1 MTKNVVD
8 DELKYKDYKKCLC
21 NKSYMRHEMN
31 RTQGKD
37 HNIGSYRIDKTFS
50 SSYSDKKCIFRDGY
64 SRLSYS
70 HKSTR

>member
-1 MTKNVVD
+1 
-8 DELKYKDYKKCLC
+8 
-21 NKSYMRHEMN
+21 MRHEMN